1 MNDFIIQLFRS
12 IESRGIRYCHFKSN
26 NNLEPALSGV
36 DDLDLLVAMQDKES
50 FSAVVAQAGFRL
62 ATDRGLAAAPFV
74 FHYYGPD
81 PATGLLV
88 HLHVY
93 FRLVT
98 GGSILKNH
106 WIPLERAFL
115 DSARPIGAADV
126 YIPSANA
133 DLVLF
138 VLRKF
143 IEQPSLIEHFLFLRD
158 IGNIRAEISWLMERA
173 DRPGMRAL
181 VEQWLPQVPINLF
194 DACLDALVDESSSIA
209 QRVRLGMRIRRC
221 IRTTV
226 IPPLFASLAR
236 SYMFALAL
244 IRGKLRIDAKDRS
257 LFPGG
262 LLVAFVGSEAS
273 GKSTLSRDAAKWLG
287 RQFDLAHIHVGKPPK
302 SWRTL
307 PLWWAI
313 AVRTRLRRLL
323 GGNAV
328 SRSAPEQRI
337 AANLPHPII
346 CWLDSIDRRQWVMKN
361 ARRMLNGTIVITD
374 RYPAQAVGGMDG
386 ARIVPNSRLTHLLS
400 RWERKNY
407 SGLPQ
412 PDLVLKV
419 VAPLDVALA
428 RNAERKQPEPEGFIR
443 QRFELAK
450 ALDFIGSEVVQVDTN
465 KPLEDTARLV
475 RLLVWNAGGA
485 SPVSPRPMA
494 RGKA

>member
-1 MNDFIIQLFRS
+1 MNDFIIQLFRD

-36 DDLDLLVAMQDKES
+36 DDLDLLVAMQDKER
-50 FSAVVAQAGFRL
+50 FAAVVAEAGFRL

-115 DSARPIGAADV
+115 ESAQPVGAANV

-133 DLVLF
+133 DMVLF

-158 IGNIRAEISWLMERA
+158 IDNIKAEIAWLMQRA
-173 DRPGMRAL
+173 DRAGMRAL
-181 VEQWLPQVPINLF
+181 VERWLPQIPVDLF
-194 DACLDALVDESSSIA
+194 DDCLDTLTSEISSLA
-209 QRVRLGMRIRRC
+209 KRVRLGMKIRRC
-221 IRTTV
+221 IKTTV
-226 IPPLFASLAR
+226 MPSVPASLAR
-236 SYMFALAL
+236 SIMFGLAI
-244 IRGKLRIDAKDRS
+244 IRGKLRIDVKDRS

-262 LLVAFVGSEAS
+262 MLVAFVGSEAS
-273 GKSTLSRDAAKWLG
+273 GKSTLSRDVAKWLG

-302 SWRTL
+302 SWRTR

-313 AVRTRLRRLL
+313 ALRTRLRGLVR
-323 GGNAV
+323 GGSGAQ
-328 SRSAPEQRI
+328 AGQEQRV
-337 AANLPHPII
+337 AANLPHPIV
-346 CWLDSIDRRQWVMKN
+346 CWLDSIDRRRWVMKN
-361 ARRMLNGTIVITD
+361 TRRMLNGTIVITD
-374 RYPAQAVGGMDG
+374 RYPSQAIGGMDG
-386 ARIVPNSRLTHLLS
+386 ARIVPNSGLTRMLS
-400 RWERKNY
+400 RWERRNY

-412 PDLVLKV
+412 PDLVVKV
-419 VAPLDVALA
+419 IAPLDLALS
-428 RNAERKQPEPEGFIR
+428 RNAERQRPEPEGFIR

-450 ALDFIGSEVVQVDTN
+450 AIQFAGSRQVEVDTD
-465 KPLEDTARLV
+465 KSLEETARLV
-475 RLLVWNAGGA
+475 RLLVWNAGGREA
-485 SPVSPRPMA
+485 S
-494 RGKA
+494 